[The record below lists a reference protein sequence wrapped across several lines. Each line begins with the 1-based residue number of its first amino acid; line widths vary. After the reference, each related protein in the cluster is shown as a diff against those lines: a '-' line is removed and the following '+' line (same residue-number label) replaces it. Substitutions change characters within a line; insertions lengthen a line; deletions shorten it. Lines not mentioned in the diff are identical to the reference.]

1 MNQAQPF
8 NFPVAFRDVHYVA
21 LLYKANL
28 TAVHKLLAST
38 GFKPALFLMRS
49 PMVALGLIQ
58 YKDSDLGSYNEIILA
73 IPVVPETCNQSAI
86 SNWLD
91 LYAPFNRKKGGQ
103 YIIHIPVTT
112 QLSVDA
118 GVKCWGYPKTV
129 MPINH
134 HFEGHR
140 LASTLKNKD
149 ESILLQAS
157 GNLGVGLPIP
167 SMNLLTY
174 SFLDGKT
181 VKTTVDVDAA
191 MKWHP
196 FADIRISVAKT
207 NHPIVQTIMD
217 LGIVERKPSLAISA
231 PHFAAKFH
239 APTGMS

>member
-1 MNQAQPF
+1 MDKPGTF
-8 NFPVAFRDVHYVA
+8 KFPVAFRDVHYVA

-28 TAVHKLLAST
+28 SAVHKLLDST
-38 GFKPALFLMRS
+38 GFKPALFMMRS
-49 PMVALGLIQ
+49 PLVALGLIQ
-58 YKDSDLGSYNEIILA
+58 YKDSDLGAYNEIILA

-86 SNWLD
+86 PNWLD
-91 LYAPFNRKKGGQ
+91 LYAPFTRKKGGQ

-134 HFEGHR
+134 QFEGHR
-140 LASTLKNKD
+140 LESTLKDKD
-149 ESILLQAS
+149 DTLLFNAA
-157 GNLGVGLPIP
+157 GNLGFGIPIP
-167 SMNLLTY
+167 SMNLMTY
-174 SFLDGKT
+174 SFLDGNP

-196 FADIRISVAKT
+196 FADIRISVSNTK
-207 NHPIVQTIMD
+207 HPIVQTIMD
-217 LGIVERKPSLAISA
+217 LCIADRKPSLAISA

-239 APTGMS
+239 APERMP